1 MIILPAQVTEAIGVL
16 EEAGYDA
23 YVVGSCVRE
32 LLMGNNPQDFDI
44 VTNAEINDI
53 LFAFKDYR
61 ISEESIQRGEILVT
75 VVGMIISVS
84 PYRREVVGNRVMYAK
99 DLETD
104 LFRRGFSMDAM
115 AYSTKEG
122 LIDLYGGKSC
132 LSGEEKRVVA
142 IGENITRNVK
152 ENGKPVTETYYDMS
166 HSFTNE
172 PSRILRAI
180 RYCAEREF
188 VIDEATRAA
197 MRNNVS
203 CFEYA
208 DTKKVFSELQR
219 IIMGKYATKV
229 LIEYADI
236 LMHVIPEIEPC
247 VGFEQHSKYHDF
259 TVWEHTARSVGF
271 AVPVPAIRFAMF
283 FHDIGKPDCCYIDSK
298 GQGHFKGHGERGR
311 LLAEGIMRRM
321 EFDRSLADEV
331 SWLVY
336 HHDVDIPED
345 RKALKGLIRR
355 LGPTDLKSLL
365 QCEIADNRAKK
376 QNTETD
382 NVTRLRASL
391 TALTEIMTTGECYDI
406 SQLAVTK
413 RELFDRRLVTSD
425 KEAEELIN
433 VLFEI
438 VLDKPSFNNK
448 LMLIDMAQRSKQ
460 KAEELAAAREAAL
473 REQEEA
479 RRAAEAAARAKESVF
494 SKRRRK
500 KT

>member
-1 MIILPAQVTEAIGVL
+1 MIILPSQVTEAIGVL
-16 EEAGYDA
+16 EKAGYDA

-32 LLMGNNPQDFDI
+32 LILGNDPQDFDI

-53 LFAFKDYR
+53 LFAFRDYR

-75 VVGMIISVS
+75 VVGMIISIS
-84 PYRREVVGNRVMYAK
+84 PFRREVVGNRVMYADK
-99 DLETD
+99 LEIDLA
-104 LFRRGFSMDAM
+104 RRGFTMDAM

-132 LSGEEKRVVA
+132 LMGDVKRVVA
-142 IGENITRNVK
+142 IGENISRTVK
-152 ENGKPVTETYYDMS
+152 EGGKPVTETIYDMS
-166 HSFTNE
+166 RSFTNA

-188 VIDEATRAA
+188 TIDEPTRAA
-197 MRNNVS
+197 MRQNVS

-208 DTKKVFSELQR
+208 DVKKVFSELQR
-219 IIMGKYATKV
+219 IVMGKFATKV

-236 LMHVIPEIEPC
+236 LMHVIPEIEAC
-247 VGFEQHSKYHDF
+247 VGFEQHSRYHDF

-271 AVPVPAIRFAMF
+271 SVPVPAIRFAML
-283 FHDIGKPDCCYIDSK
+283 FHDIGKPDCHYIDSK
-298 GQGHFKGHGERGR
+298 GEGHFKGHGERSR
-311 LLAEGIMRRM
+311 LLAECVMRRM
-321 EFDRSLADEV
+321 GFDRNLAEEI

-336 HHDVDIPED
+336 HHDVKIPED
-345 RKALKGLIRR
+345 RKALKELIRK
-355 LGPTDLKSLL
+355 LGAPDLKNLL

-376 QNTETD
+376 QDAETAK
-382 NVTRLRASL
+382 VAQLRASL
-391 TALTEIMTTGECYDI
+391 AALNEIISTGECYDI

-413 RELFDRRLVTSD
+413 RELLDRRLVSTD

-473 REQEEA
+473 REKEA
-479 RRAAEAAARAKESVF
+479 ERARAREPIF
-494 SKRRRK
+494 SKRK
-500 KT
+500 KKKI

>member
-32 LLMGNNPQDFDI
+32 LLIGNNPQDFDI

-53 LFAFKDYR
+53 LFAFRDYR

-104 LFRRGFSMDAM
+104 LNRRGFTMDAM

-142 IGENITRNVK
+142 IGESITRTVR
-152 ENGKPVTETYYDMS
+152 EGGKPITESYYDMS
-166 HSFTNE
+166 ASFTNE

-208 DTKKVFSELQR
+208 DVKKVFSELQR
-219 IIMGKYATKV
+219 IVMGKYATKV

-247 VGFEQHSKYHDF
+247 VGFDQRTKFHDF

-271 AVPVPAIRFAMF
+271 AVPVPAIRFAML
-283 FHDIGKPDCCYIDSK
+283 FHDIGKPDCFYMDSK

-321 EFDRSLADEV
+321 DFERSLADEI
-331 SWLVY
+331 SWLIY
-336 HHDVDIPED
+336 HHDVKIPAD
-345 RKALKGLIRR
+345 RKALKELIRK
-355 LGPTDLKSLL
+355 LGPADLKSLL

-382 NVTRLRASL
+382 NVAMLRASL
-391 TALTEIMTTGECYDI
+391 AALNEIVSTGECYDI

-413 RELFDRRLVTSD
+413 RELFDRRLVTTD

-473 REQEEA
+473 REQEEQLA
-479 RRAAEAAARAKESVF
+479 REKAAREAAVF
-494 SKRRRK
+494 SKRRRRR
-500 KT
+500 

>member
-16 EEAGYDA
+16 ENEGYEA

-32 LLMGNNPQDFDI
+32 LLIGNTPQDFDI

-53 LFAFKDYR
+53 LFAFRDYR
-61 ISEESIQRGEILVT
+61 ISDEGIQRGEILVT

-84 PYRREVVGNRVMYAK
+84 PFRREVVGNRVMYADK
-99 DLETD
+99 LETD
-104 LFRRGFSMDAM
+104 LARRGFTMDAM

-122 LIDLYGGKSC
+122 LIDLYGGKGC
-132 LSGEEKRVVA
+132 LTGDEKRVVA
-142 IGENITRNVK
+142 IGENITRNTK

-166 HSFTNE
+166 FSFTNE

-197 MRNNVS
+197 MRQNVS

-219 IIMGKYATKV
+219 IVMGKYATKV

-236 LMHVIPEIEPC
+236 LMHVIPEIEAC
-247 VGFEQHSKYHDF
+247 VGFEQHTHFHDF
-259 TVWEHTARSVGF
+259 TVWEHIARSVGY

-298 GQGHFKGHGERGR
+298 GQGHFKGHGERSR

-321 EFDRSLADEV
+321 EFDRRLADEI

-336 HHDVDIPED
+336 HHDVKIPED
-345 RKALKGLIRR
+345 RKALKELIRR
-355 LGPTDLKSLL
+355 LGAEDLKSLL

-376 QNTETD
+376 QDTETPD
-382 NVTRLRASL
+382 VARLRNSL
-391 TALTEIMTTGECYDI
+391 AALNEIITTGECYDI

-413 RELFDRRLVTSD
+413 RELLERRLVTTE
-425 KEAEELIN
+425 KEADELIN

-438 VLDKPSFNNK
+438 VLDKPSFNTK
-448 LMLIDMAQRSKQ
+448 LMLFDMAQRSKQ
-460 KAEELAAAREAAL
+460 KAAELAAAREAAL
-473 REQEEA
+473 REKQQA
-479 RRAAEAAARAKESVF
+479 LKDRTKEPVF
-494 SKRRRK
+494 SKRKKRK
-500 KT
+500 L

>member
-16 EEAGYDA
+16 ENAGYDA

-32 LLMGNNPQDFDI
+32 LLMGNSPQDFDI

-53 LFAFKDYR
+53 LFAFRDYR
-61 ISEESIQRGEILVT
+61 ISDEGIQRGEILVT
-75 VVGMIISVS
+75 VVGMIISIS
-84 PYRREVVGNRVMYAK
+84 PFRREVVGNRVMYADK
-99 DLETD
+99 LETD
-104 LFRRGFSMDAM
+104 LARRGFTMDAM

-122 LIDLYGGKSC
+122 LIDLYGGKGC

-142 IGENITRNVK
+142 IGENISRTSK

-166 HSFTNE
+166 RSFTNE

-197 MRNNVS
+197 MRQNVS

-208 DTKKVFSELQR
+208 DTKKVFTELQR
-219 IIMGKYATKV
+219 IVMGKYATKV

-247 VGFEQHSKYHDF
+247 VGFGQHTPYHDF
-259 TVWEHTARSVGF
+259 TVWEHIARSVGF

-298 GQGHFKGHGERGR
+298 GRGHFKGHGERGR

-321 EFDRSLADEV
+321 EFDRSLADEI

-336 HHDVDIPED
+336 HHDVKIPED
-345 RKALKGLIRR
+345 RKALKELIRK
-355 LGPTDLKSLL
+355 LGAADLKNLL

-376 QNTETD
+376 QDTETAD
-382 NVTRLRASL
+382 VARLRNSL
-391 TALTEIMTTGECYDI
+391 AALNEIITTGECYDI

-413 RELFDRRLVTSD
+413 RELLERRLVTTE

-438 VLDKPSFNNK
+438 VLDKPSFNTK
-448 LMLIDMAQRSKQ
+448 LMLFDMAQRSKQ
-460 KAEELAAAREAAL
+460 KAEELTAAREAAL
-473 REQEEA
+473 REKQA
-479 RRAAEAAARAKESVF
+479 QKNRLKEPVF
-494 SKRRRK
+494 SKRK
-500 KT
+500 KKKI